1 MNFQLEY
8 NVLFELSILPV
19 DVILVL
25 FVMSTYNNDDE
36 KNYRFKIFSSFVTVS
51 TMFNITNAIV
61 MSMHTSVPLWFHK
74 SFNSF
79 NLVLSISCS
88 MTFFYYAVVFVGAL
102 KHKKILYIYS
112 YVVGVLFLI
121 LLAVNLF
128 TGIIFSYDSN
138 YTMVKTPLWGV
149 MAFMVPLSFVV
160 ISVFIFIFMKRK
172 LSSAQIF
179 YLSLGLLTLI
189 VVFSIQMLL
198 YENML
203 ISYYIVSVGMFMVFL
218 TLETP
223 DYSKLLR
230 TLAELDETREREKKA
245 LEKLKTS
252 DENKSKILTYL
263 SHELKTPI
271 NAILGYN
278 EEIMYSDAPA
288 HIKESASNAFKGAK
302 RLNQFFSD
310 IVNELADI
318 EGFGDASLASFGDY
332 DDNVKTSSGT
342 SADVRDSGRKNVPA
356 GDSNNLTVSNRRNNG
371 KAFIRDSS
379 DYRIL
384 CVDDNE
390 MNMDLLVRTINSFG
404 FTTETAVDGK
414 QAVDMVRKNTYDLI
428 LMDHMMP
435 VMDGIEALH
444 VIRDENLCNLTP
456 VIVVTANSVK
466 GERDKY
472 LSEGFDSYIPKPF
485 TGGSLLRAIGK
496 FLPIATMETLV
507 KTNSKVGI
515 SRIMLASTF
524 SRPLI
529 APGARILVAGTDR
542 FVVDRFARR
551 LSTTMAWVDVSYNGD
566 DCIRNLSENEY
577 DILFVEDDLKYSE
590 NRLVKAFIW
599 NCVDASSIV
608 LVKSGIQSDP
618 SILYDSYT
626 DYIDN
631 NADPD
636 IIDAMLLLYLSK
648 NKVSVIGSDKNDD
661 VYKPSESKTEDEAE
675 VTYSFPKKAVK
686 EEPEELSISEPDEE
700 EAELPKIDCIDVNMG
715 VENCGSVDGLLRAI
729 EIFVSTSDSKIA
741 EIEELY
747 RTDDV
752 EGYTI
757 RVHALKSSAR
767 IIGAMEVSELARQ
780 LEEAGK
786 NKDKL
791 FIESKNLEL
800 IEKYRKLS
808 DDLKSGSKKEEKA
821 KKLPP
826 EGLLYDAYSSIYEL
840 AGMMDY
846 DSIEMIFDTLREYS
860 FEDEDQE
867 RIDRIKKA
875 MDDLNWENV
884 QKFAK
889 EAL

>member
-36 KNYRFKIFSSFVTVS
+36 KNYRFKIFSSLITVS
-51 TMFNITNAIV
+51 TMFNIANAIV

-74 SFNSF
+74 SFNTF

-88 MTFFYYAVVFVGAL
+88 MAFFYYAVVFAGAL
-102 KHKKILYIYS
+102 KHRKVLYIYS
-112 YVVGVLFLI
+112 YTVGFLYLV

-128 TGIIFSYDSN
+128 TGIIFNYDSN
-138 YTMVKTPLWGV
+138 YTMVKTPLFGV
-149 MAFMVPLSFVV
+149 MAFIFPLSFVF
-160 ISVFIFIFMKRK
+160 ISVLIFIFMKRK
-172 LSSAQIF
+172 LSRAQIL

-203 ISYYIVSVGMFMVFL
+203 IAYYIASVGMFMVFL

-230 TLAELDETREREKKA
+230 TLAELDETRDRERKA
-245 LEKLKTS
+245 LEKLKAS

-263 SHELKTPI
+263 SHEIKTPI

-278 EEIMYSDAPA
+278 EEIMASDAPA
-288 HIKESASNAFKGAK
+288 HIKESASKAFKGAK

-318 EGFGDASLASFGDY
+318 EGFNYSGLASFGDY
-332 DDNVKTSSGT
+332 DDPSSKK
-342 SADVRDSGRKNVPA
+342 SENSVSGQ
-356 GDSNNLTVSNRRNNG
+356 RNNAPVSSRTASG

-379 DYRIL
+379 DYHIL

-390 MNMDLLVRTINSFG
+390 MNMDLLVRTIASFG
-404 FTTETAVDGK
+404 FTTESAADGK
-414 QAVDMVRKNTYDLI
+414 QAVDMVRMKTYDLI

-456 VIVVTANSVK
+456 IIVVTANSVK

-507 KTNSKVGI
+507 KNNTKVGI

-529 APGARILVAGTDR
+529 APGARILVAGTDKFR
-542 FVVDRFARR
+542 IDRFARNF
-551 LSTTMAWVDVSYNGD
+551 STTMAWVDVVYSGD
-566 DCIRNLSENEY
+566 DCVRNLSENEY
-577 DILFVEDDLKYSE
+577 DLLFVEDELKYSD

-599 NCVDASSIV
+599 NCVDVPSIV
-608 LVKSGIQSDP
+608 LVESGMLSDP

-626 DYIDN
+626 DYIEID
-631 NADPD
+631 ASPD
-636 IIDAMLLLYLSK
+636 IIDAMLLLYLNK
-648 NKVSVIGSDKNDD
+648 NKVRVIGSDGNESES
-661 VYKPSESKTEDEAE
+661 YTPEPLCESAIKPASYRESKTSETEENIAGPE
-675 VTYSFPKKAVK
+675 PATTEPGF
-686 EEPEELSISEPDEE
+686 EPEADD
-700 EAELPKIDCIDVNMG
+700 AELPKIDCIDVNMG
-715 VENCGSVDGLLRAI
+715 VENCGSADGLLRAI
-729 EIFVSTSDSKIA
+729 DIFVSTSDSKIA

-747 RTDDV
+747 RADDV

-767 IIGAMEVSELARQ
+767 IIGAMELSELARQ

-786 NKDKL
+786 NKDRM
-791 FIESKNLEL
+791 FIEARNLEL
-800 IEKYRKLS
+800 IEKYKKLTS
-808 DDLKSGSKKEEKA
+808 DLKEGNKKEEKTG
-821 KKLPP
+821 KNPP
-826 EGLLYDAYSSIYEL
+826 PDGLLKDAYSSIYEL
-840 AGMMDY
+840 ASMMDY
-846 DSIEMIFDTLREYS
+846 DSIEMIFDNLKEYC
-860 FEDEDQE
+860 FEDEDQD
-867 RIDRIKKA
+867 RLDRIRKN
-875 MDDLNWENV
+875 MDELNWEGV
-884 QKFAK
+884 QQVAK